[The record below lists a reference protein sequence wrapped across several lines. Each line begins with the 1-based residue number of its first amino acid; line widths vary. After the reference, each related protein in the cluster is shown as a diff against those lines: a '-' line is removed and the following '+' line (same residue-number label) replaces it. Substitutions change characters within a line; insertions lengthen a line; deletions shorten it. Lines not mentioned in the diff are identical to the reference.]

1 MYRNKL
7 SRRSHQSRAFT
18 LVELLVV
25 IAIIGVLVGMLMP
38 AVQAA
43 RESARRTSCLN
54 NIRQLV
60 LACLNYESS
69 RQRFPA
75 GSGPMNL
82 QGGALSNFGG
92 SWLGEILPEMEMQS
106 LADQIATGEGG
117 CPTNDAMTH
126 KCAQQAIPVAG
137 FFCPSATSKS
147 QMASDPTFGG
157 GTTHYI
163 GSAGPSV
170 DGETSYDVYDPGSAG
185 QGRIGT
191 EGLFSPY
198 TRRGSTV
205 AFYTNRRAIATND
218 IRDGM
223 SNTIALGESSCHD
236 NNDFVAHR
244 TGWTFGSFGGP
255 VSDNGNTGFAP
266 AAIFAVTSVG
276 VDGINA
282 NRDYLADEDF
292 RNSHC
297 FNSPH
302 SGGSQFA
309 FADGSAKFITED
321 VEVQLLRSLTS
332 INGSDFVAESEF

>member
-1 MYRNKL
+1 MYRNRL
-7 SRRSHQSRAFT
+7 SRHSHSSRAFT

-25 IAIIGVLVGMLMP
+25 IAIIGILVGMLLP

-43 RESARRTSCLN
+43 REAARRTSCLN
-54 NIRQLV
+54 NLRQLV
-60 LACLNYESS
+60 LACINYESS

-106 LADQIATGEGG
+106 LADQIATGEGA
-117 CPTNDAMTH
+117 CPTNDDMAH
-126 KCAQQAIPVAG
+126 KCAQLAIPVAG

-147 QMASDPTFGG
+147 QTASDPTFGG

-170 DGETSYDVYDPGSAG
+170 DGETSYEVYDPGSSG

-191 EGLFSPY
+191 DGLFSPY
-198 TRRGSTV
+198 LRRGTTV
-205 AFYTNRRAIATND
+205 AFYANRRSVATND
-218 IRDGM
+218 IADGM
-223 SNTIALGESSCHD
+223 SNTIAIGESSRDD
-236 NNDFVAHR
+236 NNSFVAHR
-244 TGWTFGSFGGP
+244 TGWTFGSIGGP
-255 VSDNGNTGFAP
+255 VSDGGTIGFAP
-266 AAIFAVTSVG
+266 SAIFAVTSVG
-276 VDGINA
+276 IDAINA
-282 NRDYLADEDF
+282 HRDYLADENF

-309 FADGSAKFITED
+309 FIDGSAKFVVDDIEA
-321 VEVQLLRSLTS
+321 QLLRSLTS
-332 INGSDFVAESEF
+332 INGSEFVAESEY